1 MGSFMVSHKG
11 FGSGAL
17 LRILVGVGL
26 VGRACVV
33 GLVDRVRVVGSRRR
47 LPLRTLALAGS
58 ALVVVGRLGCNVGRV
73 AAEVVLGDRASEGV
87 VLAEWRRRLVEKISE
102 LAWRNVAILGAAGAV
117 AVAGATLQPQKD
129 S

>member
-1 MGSFMVSHKG
+1 MGSLMVSQHAK
-11 FGSGAL
+11 SGAL

-26 VGRACVV
+26 VGRAHVV
-33 GLVDRVRVVGSRRR
+33 RLVERVSAAGNHRR

-87 VLAEWRRRLVEKISE
+87 VLAEWRRRLVKEVGE
-102 LAWRNVAILGAAGAV
+102 LARRNVAILGATRTIAFAGA
-117 AVAGATLQPQKD
+117 ALQPQKD

>member
-1 MGSFMVSHKG
+1 MVSQKG
-11 FGSGAL
+11 FGFGAL

-33 GLVDRVRVVGSRRR
+33 GLVERVRVAGSRRR

-58 ALVVVGRLGCNVGRV
+58 ALVVVGRLGRNVRGV
-73 AAEVVLGDRASEGV
+73 AAEVVLGDGTSEGV
-87 VLAEWRRRLVEKISE
+87 VLAEWRRRLVKEVGE
-102 LAWRNVAILGAAGAV
+102 LARWNVAILGATRTIAFAGA
-117 AVAGATLQPQKD
+117 ALQPQKD